1 MRDPRRLREFDARQ
15 ILRLEH
21 QGRGGT
27 GKERDGRMRLNAIAA
42 LTVAALLAACAGKD
56 DRLDDSAMAQAGP
69 ALPAAG
75 PSTGPGM
82 PPPESIEY
90 FNEVVGDRVY
100 FDTDRFDLDA
110 EARQTLTEQARW
122 LAAQPGATATIEGH
136 ADERGTREY
145 NLALGARRANSARDF
160 LIAQGIAPGRL
171 ETVSFGKERPV
182 ALGSDPQSWAQNR
195 RAVTVVVST
204 PMG

>member
-1 MRDPRRLREFDARQ
+1 
-15 ILRLEH
+15 
-21 QGRGGT
+21 
-27 GKERDGRMRLNAIAA
+27 MRLKVI
-42 LTVAALLAACAGKD
+42 TVLASAALLAACAGKD
-56 DRLDDSAMAQAGP
+56 DMLDDSAMAEAGT
-69 ALPAAG
+69 ALPAA
-75 PSTGPGM
+75 PSATPGM
-82 PPPESIEY
+82 PPPESVEY

-110 EARQTLTEQARW
+110 EARQTLTAQARW

-160 LIAQGIAPGRL
+160 LIAQGIAPGRI
-171 ETVSFGKERPV
+171 ETVTYGKERPV

-195 RAVTVVVST
+195 RAVTVVVSV